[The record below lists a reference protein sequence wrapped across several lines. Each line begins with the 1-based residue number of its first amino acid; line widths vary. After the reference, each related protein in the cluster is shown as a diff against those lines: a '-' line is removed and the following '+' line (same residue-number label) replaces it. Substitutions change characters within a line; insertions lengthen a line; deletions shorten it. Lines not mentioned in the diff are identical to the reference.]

1 MNFYIG
7 DSISTIDINEYNIE
21 FSDDLLNFICENAK
35 AIPCNT
41 NILLKINPYT
51 DTFIPLVN
59 LPQIITICNYLLNH
73 ELFLRELRLN
83 EWTQMLTDLVKIVQ
97 DAILKGSGL
106 ISIGD

>member
-1 MNFYIG
+1 MNFYVG
-7 DSISTIDINEYNIE
+7 DSISTIDINDYNIE
-21 FSDDLLNFICENAK
+21 FSVELLNFIYENAK
-35 AIPCNT
+35 SIPCDT

-59 LPQIITICNYLLNH
+59 LPQIIKICNYLLNH

-83 EWTQMLTDLVKIVQ
+83 EWTQMLTGLVEIAQ

-106 ISIGD
+106 LSIGD